1 MASVSLNTLAITV
14 TRGDLNGV
22 KALRAMCTSSS
33 NTFLSVDAGSVF
45 DMGSQPLR
53 ALSGQQTVAFTP
65 DSVAPVLE
73 SFSLDLSAEVLR
85 LTFDEVVRGSTLK
98 VDSIVL
104 RDGRPGTTSLVL
116 SSGSFTQGAGLVVA
130 LNMSTAD
137 IDSLAL
143 NAGLGVSAVTTFVS
157 LLPEVVRDMNS
168 NPAGALAAGSA
179 LAVSTYTPDQVR
191 PQLQGFTLN
200 MNDGIL
206 VLTFSEV
213 MNASSALVATRSHC
227 QNSMSSPNVSLVLS
241 AESTVVLV
249 QQSPHFRE
257 HRRRRPERSR
267 SWSGPLLP
275 AGSTRL

>member
-1 MASVSLNTLAITV
+1 
-14 TRGDLNGV
+14 
-22 KALRAMCTSSS
+22 
-33 NTFLSVDAGSVF
+33 
-45 DMGSQPLR
+45 
-53 ALSGQQTVAFTP
+53 
-65 DSVAPVLE
+65 
-73 SFSLDLSAEVLR
+73 
-85 LTFDEVVRGSTLK
+85 
-98 VDSIVL
+98 
-104 RDGRPGTTSLVL
+104 
-116 SSGSFTQGAGLVVA
+116 
-130 LNMSTAD
+130 MSTAD

-143 NAGLGVSAVTTFVS
+143 NAGLGVSAVATFVS

-179 LAVSTYTPDQVR
+179 LAVGTYTPDQVR

-213 MNASSALVATRSHC
+213 MNASSVLVDQITL